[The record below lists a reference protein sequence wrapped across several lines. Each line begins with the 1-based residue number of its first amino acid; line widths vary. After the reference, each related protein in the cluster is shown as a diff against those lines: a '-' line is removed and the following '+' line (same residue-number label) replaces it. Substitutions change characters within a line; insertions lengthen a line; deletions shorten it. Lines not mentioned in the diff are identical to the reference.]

1 MKLFRFVFF
10 GFVFLYSYQAW
21 SYSEACQLVAQMA
34 GNKEYKQQPF
44 RVATMEQP
52 EAIPKDWGLSLIEQ
66 HGAWSIY
73 QTDQAWFTKQSCA
86 PLVKKATNSNY
97 KVEFIPVLL
106 NKTTGSN
113 AVITGTFII
122 KTYKTRDLEKVIQR
136 YHFKMLSPLPNPQ
149 SAIVDVKPVE
159 SYDLLIRALDRDK
172 DVALAMPLL
181 SEPRRRR

>member
-1 MKLFRFVFF
+1 MQLLRFVLF

-21 SYSEACQLVAQMA
+21 SYSEPCQLVAQMA
-34 GNKEYKQQPF
+34 GNEEYKQQPL
-44 RVATMEQP
+44 RVATMV
-52 EAIPKDWGLSLIEQ
+52 ATDAVSKKWGLSLIEQ

-86 PLVKKATNSNY
+86 PLVKTNDDNGLT
-97 KVEFIPVLL
+97 VEFMPVLL
-106 NKTTGSN
+106 NKITGSN
-113 AVITGTFII
+113 AVITGTFIV
-122 KTYKTRDLEKVIQR
+122 KTYRTRDLEKVMKR
-136 YHFKMLSPLPNPQ
+136 YNFKMLSPLPNPQ
-149 SAIVDVKPVE
+149 SVIVDVRPVE